1 MSTIDKTSSMKN
13 VLFMAL
19 VMVLFSCQ
27 EETKTEGAL
36 TVLEEEMTESLLP
49 QMALFGTFHFAGSS
63 DLVSMNVPD
72 LDSEQ
77 RQKEILAI
85 VDALAKYNPTKI
97 LVEFPPNRQAKYDSL
112 YNAYLAGNHELTI
125 GETQQLGFRLA
136 KKLNLTGVIG
146 IDYNLDL
153 PFGEWFLEA
162 QAFDSTKFE
171 QVITDFRMKG
181 DEAEAFIADHS
192 LMDFFVKLNST
203 ESDNENKQFY
213 FEIAPSVV
221 PDTSTTSMD
230 MAAAWWERNLFWMR
244 NIDQHIEKD
253 DRVLVICGS
262 GHRSVLVDFY
272 RSRSNVSYVEI
283 GTYLRN

>member
-1 MSTIDKTSSMKN
+1 MSTIEKTSSMKN
-13 VLFMAL
+13 VLFMAA
-19 VMVLFSCQ
+19 LFALYGCVEAPSTENNVSTP
-27 EETKTEGAL
+27 EEKQ
-36 TVLEEEMTESLLP
+36 VQNQLP
-49 QMALFGTFHFAGSS
+49 QVALFGSFHFAGSN

-72 LDSEQ
+72 LDSDQ

-85 VDALAKYNPTKI
+85 VDSLANYHPTKI
-97 LVEFPPNRQAKYDSL
+97 LVEFPPSRQTKYDSL
-112 YNAYLAGNHELTI
+112 YNAYLAGAHELSI

-136 KKLNLTGVIG
+136 KKLDLPGVIG

-171 QVITDFRMKG
+171 QVLTNFRAKG
-181 DEAEAFIADHS
+181 DEAEAFIAEHTM
-192 LMDFFVKLNST
+192 MDFFVKLNST
-203 ESDNENKQFY
+203 QADNENKQFY
-213 FEIAPSVV
+213 FEVTTSVV
-221 PDTSTTSMD
+221 PDTSSTAMD

-244 NIDQHIEKD
+244 NIDQQIGPE

-272 RSRSNVSYVEI
+272 RSRSDVQYVEI
-283 GTYLRN
+283 ADFLK